1 MLSGPLLSKIILFAL
16 PLAATSILQ
25 QLFNAVDTAVVG
37 RFASSQAMAAV
48 GSNTS
53 IINLIIALFV
63 GLSVGGNVVIASLI
77 GRQKQDE
84 IADAVHTAVV
94 VALASGFILLAA
106 GQLIAVPLLRMVK
119 TPEDV
124 IGLASLYLRIYFLGM
139 PFIMFYNFGS
149 AILRSKG
156 DSSRPLYALIT
167 GGIVNVILNLILV
180 IVFHLHVI
188 GVAAA
193 TVTSNAISAG
203 VIFRIL
209 HHETD
214 FFRVEIRKLRVNRK
228 HLVRMMRIGL
238 PAGLQGIVFS
248 LSNTVIQSGINDF
261 GSMASAGSA
270 AALNY
275 EIVAYYFVAAFNQAA
290 VTFTSQNFSAGKYGR
305 CKSVFRITLVSSVI
319 ATAVFDYTVLFFRG
333 PLLAVFTSDPE
344 VYAFAAMRLFCVLA
358 FQCMVNSYEISGS
371 AMRGMGYS
379 LTPTI
384 LMIFGTCVFRILW
397 VLKFFPRFHTFRIL
411 LMVYP
416 ASWILTGLLVLPT
429 YLVLRRKLFR
439 QGERMIGGAR
449 AFLPSEPG
457 ETDAGKKSN
466 EPGETDTGQKKIE

>member
-1 MLSGPLLSKIILFAL
+1 MKHNRNRTGGQSVDMLNGPLLSKIIIFAL

-48 GSNTS
+48 GSNNS

-63 GLSVGGNVVIASLI
+63 GMSVGANVVIASLI
-77 GRQKQDE
+77 GQQRTDE
-84 IADAVHTAVV
+84 ISDAVHTAVV
-94 VALASGFILLAA
+94 VALGSGLILLAA
-106 GQLIAVPLLRMVK
+106 GQLVAAPLLRMVN

-124 IGLASLYLRIYFLGM
+124 IDLASLYLRIYFLGM

-156 DSSRPLYALIT
+156 DSSRPLYALMA
-167 GGIVNVILNLILV
+167 GGTVNVFLNLLLV

-203 VIFRIL
+203 IIFGVLSR
-209 HHETD
+209 EED
-214 FFRVEIRKLRVNRK
+214 AFRVEIRKLRIHRK
-228 HLVRMMRIGL
+228 HLSRILRIGL
-238 PAGLQGIVFS
+238 PAGLQGVVFS
-248 LSNTVIQSGINDF
+248 LSNTVIQSGINSF

-275 EIVAYYFVAAFNQAA
+275 EIVAYYFVQAFNQAA
-290 VTFTSQNFSAGKYGR
+290 VTFTSQNYAAGKYDR
-305 CKSVFRITLVSSVI
+305 CKSVFQIALISSILATL
-319 ATAVFDYTVLFFRG
+319 AFDYMVLFARV
-333 PLLAVFTSDPE
+333 PLIGIFTSDPE
-344 VYAFAAMRLFCVLA
+344 VYTFAATRLFCVLS
-358 FQCMVNSYEISGS
+358 FQFLVNSYEISGS

-379 LTPTI
+379 LTPTV
-384 LMIFGTCVFRILW
+384 LMIFGTCVFRIFW
-397 VLKFFPRFHTFRIL
+397 VMAIFPRFDTFRML
-411 LMVYP
+411 LLVYP

-429 YLVLRRKLFR
+429 YFVIRRKCFR
-439 QGERMIGGAR
+439 GNNHLTGGAHMFR
-449 AFLPSEPG
+449 AG
-457 ETDAGKKSN
+457 R
-466 EPGETDTGQKKIE
+466 